1 MYKKTR
7 AKNINSTT
15 VKDLW
20 GIRVNLY
27 RSFANSFNGSN
38 AKKQKLKPVNKYQYE
53 GFAITNQY
61 NL

>member
-38 AKKQKLKPVNKYQYE
+38 AKKTKN
-53 GFAITNQY
+53 
-61 NL
+61 